1 MKRLTLIL
9 VIAALVAA
17 PLLAQDSVI
26 APLDP
31 KTART
36 LGLGGAFVAMSDGY
50 GSLFGNPAG
59 FADKGG
65 HLYIPT
71 ASAWLYVAPSSANI
85 EKLESI
91 AGGTAT
97 PEESAAALDELIT
110 GNGIGGGAQAGIAWI
125 GGGLGIG
132 LSAVADAYAVGKTAL
147 GAVLDVDTT
156 VQAVLGLGL
165 PLELFGLRL
174 QLGGDI
180 RAFYRA
186 VGTMPFSEV
195 AGLFLGT
202 GSGEETDVMATLM
215 AQPATAGYGVA
226 LDLGASL
233 QLGAFKVGLAVRDIA
248 PPFEMVTATYQ
259 DVIDSLAAGGQL
271 PAGTADT
278 FSMLP
283 NIIVGG
289 SFRPWK
295 GGVLDPNLVV
305 ELQDPVSV
313 IRDKASVWG
322 LLHVGAEVRALGIF
336 VGRAGLNEGWISLGG
351 GIDLAIVKIDAA
363 VFTEELGRR
372 PGDAPRS
379 GFAIDATIRF

>member
-1 MKRLTLIL
+1 MKRALFVL
-9 VIAALVAA
+9 VVAALVAA
-17 PLLAQDSVI
+17 PLLAQDSVL

-31 KTART
+31 KTARN
-36 LGLGGAFVAMSDGY
+36 LALGGAFVAMSDGY

-59 FADKGG
+59 FADPRG

-85 EKLESI
+85 DKLELI
-91 AGGTAT
+91 ASGAASAEDT
-97 PEESAAALDELIT
+97 AAALDELIT
-110 GNGIGGGAQAGIAWI
+110 GNGIGAGAQAGLAWI

-132 LSAVADAYAVGKTAL
+132 LSTVVDAYAVGKTAL
-147 GAVLDVDTT
+147 GAVLDVDTSI
-156 VQAVLGLGL
+156 QAVLGLGL
-165 PLELFGLRL
+165 PLDLFGLRL

-186 VGTMPFSEV
+186 IGTMPFSEV

-202 GSGEETDVMATLM
+202 EDVDLMATLM

-259 DVIDSLAAGGQL
+259 DVLDALSAGGQV
-271 PAGTADT
+271 PEGTAT
-278 FSMLP
+278 TYSMLP

-289 SFRPWK
+289 SFRPWQ

-313 IRDKASVWG
+313 IRDEASVWG

-336 VGRAGLNEGWISLGG
+336 VARAGLNEGWISLGG
-351 GIDLAIVKIDAA
+351 GIDLALFKIDAA

-379 GFAIDATIRF
+379 GIAIDATIRF

>member
-1 MKRLTLIL
+1 MKRLTLLL
-9 VIAALVAA
+9 VVAALVAG
-17 PLLAQDSVI
+17 PLAAQDSVL

-31 KTART
+31 KTARN
-36 LGLGGAFVAMSDGY
+36 LALGGAFVAMSDGY

-59 FADKGG
+59 FADARG

-85 EKLESI
+85 EKLELI
-91 AGGTAT
+91 ASGSAT
-97 PEESAAALDELIT
+97 ESETAAALDELIT
-110 GNGIGGGAQAGIAWI
+110 GNGIGAGAQTGIAWL

-132 LSAVADAYAVGKTAL
+132 LSAVVDAYAVGKTAL
-147 GAVLDVDTT
+147 GAVLDVDTSI
-156 VQAVLGLGL
+156 QAVLGLGL
-165 PLELFGLRL
+165 PLDLFGLRL

-248 PPFEMVTATYQ
+248 PPFEMVTSTYQ
-259 DVIDSLAAGGQL
+259 AVIDSLAAGGQL
-271 PAGTADT
+271 PEGSAGTY
-278 FSMLP
+278 SMLP

-313 IRDKASVWG
+313 IRDEASVWG
-322 LLHVGAEVRALGIF
+322 LLHVGAELRALGIF
-336 VGRAGLNEGWISLGG
+336 LARAGLNEGWISLGG
-351 GIDLAIVKIDAA
+351 GIDLALVRIDAA

-379 GFAIDATIRF
+379 GIAIDATIRF